1 MATPMIDDIEL
12 RAVQWARQTVKPR
25 YVRQEVATL
34 EGTLHQRI
42 GRHSHRVA
50 LRGYLVGE
58 TAMDDLKTLQGKA
71 KDGAE
76 VTFTSDITTAL
87 EVEKMVIEAFSA
99 EQVAG
104 AGNQFLYELTLAESP
119 PLPPPAEVSAF
130 GGLDEFG
137 LGDLGFDPGALGD
150 IVGDIAAQAGG
161 IMDTLDS
168 AIAAVEGVAA
178 LASLGDLAS
187 ITNPMRPLT
196 DRVADLGS
204 IGPSVASLA
213 TALAAL
219 APGDGG

>member
-12 RAVQWARQTVKPR
+12 RAVQWARQTVEPR
-25 YVRQEVATL
+25 YVRQEVTAL
-34 EGTLHQRI
+34 DGTLHQRI

-58 TAMDDLKTLQGKA
+58 TAMDDLKTLQEKA
-71 KDGAE
+71 RDGAE
-76 VTFTSDITTAL
+76 VTFTADITTAL
-87 EVEKMVIEAFSA
+87 EIEKMVIESFSA
-99 EQVAG
+99 EQLTG
-104 AGNQFLYELTLAESP
+104 AGNQFLYQLALAESP
-119 PLPPPAEVSAF
+119 PLPPPAEVSPF
-130 GGLDEFG
+130 GGLGDFG

-150 IVGDIAAQAGG
+150 IAGAIAEQAGG

-178 LASLGDLAS
+178 LASLGDIAS

-204 IGPSVASLA
+204 IGSSVASL
-213 TALAAL
+213 TGALGAL
-219 APGDGG
+219 TPGDG